1 MSGTRSPLRRCEPQT
16 GGTESAYELA
26 ALDLHRA
33 RRDELGSV
41 LIRHVV
47 MVTLESTSRDPGR
60 IGERPELVERV
71 VAHQMAPLAVAPPPP
86 GLVDEDRHPRQAA
99 TTCAAAAGGASVP
112 RARGPPGGLPRV
124 GRQATGDNTR
134 GERRATTL
142 ATSAGGTDTRPR
154 CGGDDRPSSNCFDNA
169 EIRLRAR
176 VVTTHADRGSSSC
189 HR

>member
-26 ALDLHRA
+26 ALDLHCA

-99 TTCAAAAGGASVP
+99 TMYVAPAGGASGR

-134 GERRATTL
+134 DVGRRDRYA
-142 ATSAGGTDTRPR
+142 SAR
-154 CGGDDRPSSNCFDNA
+154 CGGDDRPSSNCFGSA